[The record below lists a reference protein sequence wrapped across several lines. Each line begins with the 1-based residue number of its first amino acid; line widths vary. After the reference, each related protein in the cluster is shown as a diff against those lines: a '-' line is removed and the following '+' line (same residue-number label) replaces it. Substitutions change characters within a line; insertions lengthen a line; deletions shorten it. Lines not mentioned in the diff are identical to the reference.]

1 MLREKAKFPIKLLN
15 AGWVRCRGLAS
26 SFVSKVE
33 PRGVFI
39 NCPFDKAYKPI
50 FDAVMFTVY
59 DCGYLPRSALEIVDS
74 AQVRLD
80 KLLSIIRD
88 CDFAVHDISRIELD
102 KGSNLPRFN
111 MPFELGL
118 YLGAREF
125 GAGRHRKKN
134 CLILDKSRYRF
145 QKFLSDIAGQDI
157 TAHKGKPAGAIKAV
171 RNWLNSATP
180 DVIVPGAGHIFKRYK
195 AFEKDLPA
203 LAKEVDLKAS
213 EIQFNDRRKL
223 ISKWLRRFETVT

>member
-1 MLREKAKFPIKLLN
+1 VPRAK
-15 AGWVRCRGLAS
+15 
-26 SFVSKVE
+26 

-39 NCPFDKAYKPI
+39 NCPFDQAYKPI
-50 FDAVMFTVY
+50 FDAIVFTVF

-74 AQVRLD
+74 GQVRLE
-80 KLLSIIRD
+80 KLLHIIRD

-102 KGSNLPRFN
+102 KRNNLPRFN

-125 GAGRHRKKN
+125 GHGRHRKKS
-134 CLILDKSRYRF
+134 CLILDESRYRF

-157 TAHKGKPAGAIKAV
+157 TAHNSKPENAVAAV
-171 RNWLNSATP
+171 RNWLNSAATE
-180 DVIVPGAGHIFKRYK
+180 VVPGANHIFKRWR

-203 LAKEVDLKAS
+203 LAREENLRVP
-213 EIQFNDRRKL
+213 EIQFTDRRKL
-223 ISKWLRRFETVT
+223 TSKWLKRFADVV